1 MWTTLHGQVFAMLI
15 SEFARATGLSTD
27 TVRFYVRLGLLR
39 PSMSALGGRNA
50 YQLFT
55 EGDVRVVGV
64 IRLSQAAGLSLK
76 EIVALS
82 EERRAGRM
90 TRRRRIEV
98 VRAQIERLD
107 ARMAELRAMTKYSAA
122 QVRLAGTR
130 RTRPR
135 ARTSFHPE
143 GTSGSQDSR
152 SQMTASHPKRS

>member
-1 MWTTLHGQVFAMLI
+1 MWTTLHGQVFTMLI

-55 EGDVRVVGV
+55 EGDVRAVGV

-98 VRAQIERLD
+98 VGAQIERLD
-107 ARMAELRAMTKYSAA
+107 ARMAELRAMAKYL
-122 QVRLAGTR
+122 RLKCDWLASGEHGPEPEPVLTR
-130 RTRPR
+130 KARP
-135 ARTSFHPE
+135 ARKAVDRE
-143 GTSGSQDSR
+143 
-152 SQMTASHPKRS
+152 